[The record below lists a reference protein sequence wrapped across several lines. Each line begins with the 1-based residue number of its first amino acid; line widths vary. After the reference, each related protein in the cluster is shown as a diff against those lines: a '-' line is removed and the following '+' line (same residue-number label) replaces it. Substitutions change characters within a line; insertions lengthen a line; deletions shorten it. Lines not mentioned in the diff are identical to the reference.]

1 MPVYFLK
8 RKSLWIFILIFFSI
22 SQVYSQ
28 SFPEKCIGEWRG
40 KMYMFNN
47 KKLVDSV
54 DIILTVTKLQN
65 ENEFTW
71 NTEYLSTKLPMVKD
85 YIMRIPMDG
94 SNKYI
99 LDEKDGIE
107 LFGYLFGN
115 KMYFMFET
123 SGIFLTS
130 NYELNNDNLIFEVSS
145 ALKIDT
151 DQEIINYSV
160 NNLQRVVLK
169 RYK

>member
-1 MPVYFLK
+1 
-8 RKSLWIFILIFFSI
+8 
-22 SQVYSQ
+22 
-28 SFPEKCIGEWRG
+28 
-40 KMYMFNN
+40 MYIFNN
-47 KKLVDSV
+47 KKLLDSV
-54 DIILTVTKLQN
+54 DIVLTVAKLQN
-65 ENEFTW
+65 ESEYKW

-85 YIMRIPMDG
+85 YIMRIPSDG

-123 SGIFLTS
+123 AGFLLTS

-145 ALKIDT
+145 AMKIDS
-151 DQEIINYSV
+151 DHEVINYSV
-160 NNLQRVVLK
+160 NNLQRAVLHK
-169 RYK
+169 SN